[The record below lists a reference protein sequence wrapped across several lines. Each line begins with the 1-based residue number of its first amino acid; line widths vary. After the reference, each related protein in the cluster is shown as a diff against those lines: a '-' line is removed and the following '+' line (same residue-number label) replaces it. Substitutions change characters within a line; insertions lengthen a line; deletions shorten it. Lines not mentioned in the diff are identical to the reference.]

1 MHERGQVIAVGTGT
15 VDVRMAVGASC
26 GGCSACSTLPTGESL
41 MQGVL
46 DVHGAEVGDTVEV
59 LVPDAVRS
67 RAAAAVFVVPVVCL
81 LVGYLAGFLLGE
93 WVGVSPDLT
102 GLATALIAAGLAVIG
117 VKRAERRLASDEQ
130 YLPKV
135 NAISARG
142 HDRI

>member
-1 MHERGQVIAVGTGT
+1 MHERGQVIAVRTGT

-46 DVHGAEVGDTVEV
+46 DTQGAEVGDTVEV

-81 LVGYLAGFLLGE
+81 LVGYLAGFLLGQ
-93 WVGVSPDLT
+93 WAGVSPDAG
-102 GLATALIAAGLAVIG
+102 GLVVALLCASVAFVGAR
-117 VKRAERRLASDEQ
+117 RADRRLATDER
-130 YLPKV
+130 YMPRV
-135 NAISARG
+135 SAIIARG
-142 HDRI
+142 HDRT